1 MNKEIM
7 AKLRH
12 KGEHAEGGA
21 GVGDMEGAETLSE
34 HIETQVRKPKST
46 WNLIHSWF

>member
-34 HIETQVRKPKST
+34 CTETQVRKPKST